1 MTTIYYTVPSDGDD
15 LAHPNVYKIPNISP
29 KELTLATVAQVRSPH
44 ETRDV
49 RHVFIDVF
57 FSHRVQTFPL
67 PGNWHFRFKFD
78 YRNTYV
84 WLDVTNALS
93 KVPMFKGSIFIKAAR
108 MKYKTKMG
116 KKKVFKK
123 PRNPRPTRPPAPS
136 MADPTLNEDNEDEM
150 KSRLRHRQSSEELL
164 NLDSTNSGNLLDSSP
179 ELMPVTKPRSTSDED
194 LMSIW
199 NDEGS
204 SSTSNKS
211 STLSSMADDD
221 EHDLASLF
229 N

>member
-1 MTTIYYTVPSDGDD
+1 M
-15 LAHPNVYKIPNISP
+15 KR
-29 KELTLATVAQVRSPH
+29 ATFDTFSS
-44 ETRDV
+44 T
-49 RHVFIDVF
+49 FF

-136 MADPTLNEDNEDEM
+136 MADPTLNEENEDEM

>member
-1 MTTIYYTVPSDGDD
+1 MLRWLRYVHTARNGPRKFS
-15 LAHPNVYKIPNISP
+15 N
-29 KELTLATVAQVRSPH
+29 R
-44 ETRDV
+44 R
-49 RHVFIDVF
+49 F
-57 FSHRVQTFPL
+57 FFRVQTFPL

-93 KVPMFKGSIFIKAAR
+93 KVPVYKGSVFIKAAR
-108 MKYKTKMG
+108 MKYKTKTA
-116 KKKVFKK
+116 KKKVSFKK
-123 PRNPRPTRPPAPS
+123 PRNTRPTRPPAPS
-136 MADPTLNEDNEDEM
+136 MADPTLNEDNEDNDK